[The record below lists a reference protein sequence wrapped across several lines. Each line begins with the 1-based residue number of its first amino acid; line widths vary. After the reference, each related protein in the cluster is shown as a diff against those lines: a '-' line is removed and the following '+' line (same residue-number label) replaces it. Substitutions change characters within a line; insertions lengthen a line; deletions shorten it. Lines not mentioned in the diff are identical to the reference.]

1 MKGSDWAVL
10 LAAVALFTSGFVS
23 GCLAAQKA
31 PEPPKITQ
39 TKAVPGSPAE
49 KRAMLEKDMA
59 TFEIAY
65 DNIRRDL
72 EAVIKESK

>member
-1 MKGSDWAVL
+1 MGFILGVAVGAFL
-10 LAAVALFTSGFVS
+10 TAMILGLVH
-23 GCLAAQKA
+23 A
-31 PEPPKITQ
+31 PEPPKTPPVAQ

-49 KRAMLEKDMA
+49 KRAQLEKDMA

-72 EAVIKESK
+72 EAVIKEAK